1 MTFCALHRSGK
12 VDRLAGSYLSMMSSL
27 GLGCSRCL
35 YSQLHS
41 LASVLNFHFLLQ
53 DLRKKAY
60 RLGWRPQ
67 ASLDRQDYP
76 NHQIQYIA
84 CNRRGSS
91 EAVHLL
97 YATDLESSYPLLLLL
112 VASDLLQR
120 CMGLYLRSPPR
131 YLNVLES
138 RHLGRTVFFLM
149 L

>member
-12 VDRLAGSYLSMMSSL
+12 VDHLAGSYLSMMSSR
-27 GLGCSRCL
+27 GLGCSSL
-35 YSQLHS
+35 YSQWHS
-41 LASVLNFHFLLQ
+41 LACSVLNFHFLLE
-53 DLRKKAY
+53 DLRKTAY

-84 CNRRGSS
+84 CNRCGLS

-97 YATDLESSYPLLLLL
+97 YAADLESGYPLLLLL

-120 CMGLYLRSPPR
+120 CMGLYLRSQPR
-131 YLNVLES
+131 YVNSLE
-138 RHLGRTVFFLM
+138 
-149 L
+149 